1 MIQDSVL
8 LVSVSAVLLL
18 AAGFV
23 VLFAALRR
31 SVRPPALS
39 HPQKP
44 IRLRPMARLLNEAD
58 FQFLASQPGY
68 NPAIARRLRLRR
80 ISIFRSYLDHLA
92 TDFHQLH
99 RKLRILAL
107 YAPTDRADLS
117 RLLVE
122 QRLLFA
128 TQMFRIRFRL
138 ILFRFGWKPA
148 DVSGLVDLVESLRF
162 QVSELSS
169 GLAAQTAPATV

>member
-31 SVRPPALS
+31 SVRPAAPSL
-39 HPQKP
+39 PRRP
-44 IRLRPMARLLNEAD
+44 IRLRPLARLLNEAD
-58 FQFLASQPGY
+58 FQFLATQPGFR
-68 NPAIARRLRLRR
+68 PEIARQLRLRR
-80 ISIFRSYLDHLA
+80 VRLFRSYLDHLA
-92 TDFHQLH
+92 TDFHLLH

-128 TQMFRIRFRL
+128 TQMFKIRFRL
-138 ILFRFGWKPA
+138 LLFRFGWKPA
-148 DVSGLVDLVESLRF
+148 DVSGLVDLVESLRL
-162 QVSELSS
+162 QVSEISA
-169 GLAAQTAPATV
+169 GLATQTAPATA